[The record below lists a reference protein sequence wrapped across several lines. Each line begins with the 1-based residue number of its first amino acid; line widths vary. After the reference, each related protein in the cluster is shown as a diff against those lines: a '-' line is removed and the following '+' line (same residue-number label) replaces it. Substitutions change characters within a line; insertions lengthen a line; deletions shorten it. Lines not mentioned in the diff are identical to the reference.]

1 MTRYVIM
8 AKRRRRR
15 SRNSRRRR
23 IRNAIRIT
31 LFFLIVVAIIG
42 GIILLVSK
50 LINKGGETGD
60 IGSDAAIE
68 QPAGQEEEKQG
79 FFARLFKKKDKEQD
93 GLFDEEGNPL
103 ATQPP
108 EPTPTPLPEFSPYS
122 VAGTSPSDFGLET
135 KIEVDGSEM
144 DASQYTAADVIDFE
158 EGYKYTQLEGVITF
172 RGNNFRD
179 SPSYG
184 TVNMTEKKFDTSPW
198 TFTVGSMQKMYGS
211 GSWSGCGWTGQPLL
225 VRWPESTKRIMN
237 MRDWAKQKD
246 GLVEA
251 IYATMS
257 GNIYFF
263 DAETGQETRD
273 HISTAFP
280 FKGAGALDPRGYPL
294 MYVGSGDDS
303 PTEGKDTSHAF
314 IISLIDGSVLY
325 EFGKQDSFRIRGLSY
340 FDSSALVD
348 AETDT
353 LIYPGES
360 GILYLIKL
368 NTNYDEAAGT
378 ISISPKVTKWRY
390 KGAKN
395 NTDGVAASDAFWL
408 GMEDSA
414 MIWRGHMIIADNG
427 GHLMC
432 IDLNTLQVKW
442 VQDTLD
448 DTNCT
453 GVLTLEG
460 EDHHPYVY
468 MSTSFHP
475 NWRARDTQTA
485 PIPIWKIDAVTGER
499 VWTNNDYNCQTIA
512 KPNQVSGGVQGSF
525 ASGKNDLEGL
535 IFVPVSMTEGMKGE
549 LVALNK
555 SDGTV
560 KWRYTFQGYP
570 WSSPVPVYD
579 QNGKGYIIQCTKS
592 GYIHLFDGLT
602 GTLLDEMNLGSNV
615 EASPA
620 VFDNHIVIGTRGGL
634 IYGIKLK

>member
-1 MTRYVIM
+1 M
-8 AKRRRRR
+8 
-15 SRNSRRRR
+15 
-23 IRNAIRIT
+23 
-31 LFFLIVVAIIG
+31 
-42 GIILLVSK
+42 
-50 LINKGGETGD
+50 
-60 IGSDAAIE
+60 
-68 QPAGQEEEKQG
+68 
-79 FFARLFKKKDKEQD
+79 
-93 GLFDEEGNPL
+93 
-103 ATQPP
+103 
-108 EPTPTPLPEFSPYS
+108 
-122 VAGTSPSDFGLET
+122 
-135 KIEVDGSEM
+135 
-144 DASQYTAADVIDFE
+144 
-158 EGYKYTQLEGVITF
+158 
-172 RGNNFRD
+172 
-179 SPSYG
+179 
-184 TVNMTEKKFDTSPW
+184 
-198 TFTVGSMQKMYGS
+198 
-211 GSWSGCGWTGQPLL
+211 
-225 VRWPESTKRIMN
+225 
-237 MRDWAKQKD
+237 
-246 GLVEA
+246 
-251 IYATMS
+251 
-257 GNIYFF
+257 
-263 DAETGQETRD
+263 
-273 HISTAFP
+273 
-280 FKGAGALDPRGYPL
+280 
-294 MYVGSGDDS
+294 
-303 PTEGKDTSHAF
+303 
-314 IISLIDGSVLY
+314 
-325 EFGKQDSFRIRGLSY
+325 
-340 FDSSALVD
+340 
-348 AETDT
+348 
-353 LIYPGES
+353 
-360 GILYLIKL
+360 
-368 NTNYDEAAGT
+368 
-378 ISISPKVTKWRY
+378 TKWRY

-414 MIWRGHMIIADNG
+414 MIWRGHLIISDNG

>member
-1 MTRYVIM
+1 M

-184 TVNMTEKKFDTSPW
+184 TASMTEKKFDTSPW

-225 VRWPESTKRIMN
+225 VRWPAETKRIMN

-246 GLVEA
+246 GLPLQGRGRAGSEGLSPHVCRLRRRQP
-251 IYATMS
+251 
-257 GNIYFF
+257 
-263 DAETGQETRD
+263 DRGQGYLPRL
-273 HISTAFP
+273 HNKP
-280 FKGAGALDPRGYPL
+280 HRRLGAL
-294 MYVGSGDDS
+294 
-303 PTEGKDTSHAF
+303 
-314 IISLIDGSVLY
+314 
-325 EFGKQDSFRIRGLSY
+325 
-340 FDSSALVD
+340 
-348 AETDT
+348 
-353 LIYPGES
+353 
-360 GILYLIKL
+360 
-368 NTNYDEAAGT
+368 
-378 ISISPKVTKWRY
+378 
-390 KGAKN
+390 
-395 NTDGVAASDAFWL
+395 
-408 GMEDSA
+408 
-414 MIWRGHMIIADNG
+414 
-427 GHLMC
+427 
-432 IDLNTLQVKW
+432 
-442 VQDTLD
+442 
-448 DTNCT
+448 
-453 GVLTLEG
+453 
-460 EDHHPYVY
+460 
-468 MSTSFHP
+468 
-475 NWRARDTQTA
+475 
-485 PIPIWKIDAVTGER
+485 
-499 VWTNNDYNCQTIA
+499 
-512 KPNQVSGGVQGSF
+512 
-525 ASGKNDLEGL
+525 
-535 IFVPVSMTEGMKGE
+535 
-549 LVALNK
+549 
-555 SDGTV
+555 
-560 KWRYTFQGYP
+560 
-570 WSSPVPVYD
+570 
-579 QNGKGYIIQCTKS
+579 
-592 GYIHLFDGLT
+592 
-602 GTLLDEMNLGSNV
+602 
-615 EASPA
+615 
-620 VFDNHIVIGTRGGL
+620 
-634 IYGIKLK
+634 